1 MVTCAPSRAAA
12 TAWLA
17 PLPPAWV
24 AKFVPNRVS
33 PGRGN
38 TSVAT
43 TRSMFKLPTTNT
55 LDIAFSGVHLR
66 RMVTPR
72 REEILVAFC

>member
-1 MVTCAPSRAAA
+1 
-12 TAWLA
+12 
-17 PLPPAWV
+17 V
-24 AKFVPNRVS
+24 AKLVPNRVS

-55 LDIAFSGVHLR
+55 LDIAFSGVHLLA
-66 RMVTPR
+66 MLAPGW
-72 REEILVAFC
+72 A